1 MAKKYTDAQKKAYA
15 KRMRNKRRNV
25 KKFQIRRQSQVN
37 WPLMPET
44 RLAKLNYTTRI
55 RIDPPAVKAGSG
67 ETANNMAIHTLVL
80 NSMYSPDYTTGS
92 TVAHSKSG
100 APKHQPRMYDQWSTF
115 YEYATVV
122 GSKVRMTFT
131 TKQHIQNFATT
142 HTASGTLTGIPIV
155 REPYP
160 CAIGFLKREYEQNV
174 TPALRFDD
182 VCEKKQIVM
191 KKTTNKARSYNM
203 VHKWSLK
210 QDPLYKTE
218 LHQSNTNGSDVSWGA
233 SFGQDV
239 GANNKRY
246 LHIFANP
253 LSTNDDEDPQPI
265 DVLIQMEQIVLMS
278 NLRDVAQSH

>member
-1 MAKKYTDAQKKAYA
+1 MARGKNYKGKKK
-15 KRMRNKRRNV
+15 NNNRR
-25 KKFQIRRQSQVN
+25 KPYQTKRQSSVN

-44 RLAKLNYTTRI
+44 RLAKVNYTTRI
-55 RIDPPAVKAGSG
+55 RIDPPAVKAGAA
-67 ETANNMAIHTLVL
+67 ETANNMALHTFVL
-80 NSMYSPDYTTGS
+80 NSMYSPDYTTGA

-122 GSKVRMTFT
+122 GAKVKMAFT

-160 CAIGFLKREYEQNV
+160 VAIGYLKPEYERNV
-174 TPALRFDD
+174 SPSLRFDD
-182 VCEKKQIVM
+182 VCEKKQIVLR
-191 KKTTNKARSYNM
+191 KTKNVAGTYNM
-203 VHKWSLK
+203 TAKWSLK
-210 QDPLYKTE
+210 KDPLYKTE
-218 LHQSNTNGSDVSWGA
+218 LHQSNDNGSDVSWGA

-239 GANNKRY
+239 GENNRRY
-246 LHIFANP
+246 LHIFANA
-253 LSTNDDEDPQPI
+253 LSTLDDEDPQPI
-265 DVLIQMEQIVLMS
+265 DILVQMEQIILLS